1 MIVGVDRFLDGRDRL
16 ESSREYRRERNVAL
30 GMFCF
35 LVPRETCWRHLALGL
50 RCCCLRLRIEG
61 ELGDANWSELK
72 FTGMERTLLEIF
84 VNWH

>member
-1 MIVGVDRFLDGRDRL
+1 MGGDRL
-16 ESSREYRRERNVAL
+16 ESSREYSREWNVAT
-30 GMFCF
+30 GMFCL

-50 RCCCLRLRIEG
+50 GCRCLRLWIEG

-72 FTGMERTLLEIF
+72 FTGMERTLLEIS